1 MNYLG
6 RRLGLYALAG
16 FLSLTFNFFL
26 PRLMPGDPAAALFG
40 RFQGRLKPE
49 ALDALRRAFGLSDDP
64 VWVQYGT
71 YLKELAQ
78 GNLGVSVAYFPAPVT
93 EVMMS
98 GLGWTLLLAGVS
110 VLIAFVLG
118 TSLGIVLAWRR
129 GSIWDSTLPPLLAL
143 LGAFPYFWTA
153 MALLFFLGFQAG
165 WFPLRHAHSD
175 HLSPAWTAEF
185 ALDVWSHLVLPAFTI
200 VLTTLG
206 GWMLSMRNNMISVL
220 GSDYVTLAR
229 AKGLSEKRVMWSY
242 AARNALL
249 PNVTGLGMALGFV
262 VSGALLTEIIFSY
275 PGVGYLMIQAIR
287 AQDYPLMQ
295 GLFLIITFA
304 VLLANFL
311 VDIAYQ
317 RLDPRTRSE

>member
-1 MNYLG
+1 MRFLL

-49 ALDALRRAFGLSDDP
+49 ALDALRRAFGLSEDP
-64 VWVQYGT
+64 VWVQYLT
-71 YLKELAQ
+71 YLKELTQ

-110 VLIAFVLG
+110 VLIAFSVG
-118 TSLGIVLAWRR
+118 TGLGIVLAWRR
-129 GSIWDSTLPPLLAL
+129 GSLWDNTLPPLLAL

-165 WFPLRHAHSD
+165 WFPLRHAYSD
-175 HLSPAWTAEF
+175 HLSPAWSLEF
-185 ALDVWSHLVLPAFTI
+185 LYDVWCHLVLPAFTI
-200 VLTTLG
+200 VFTTLG

-229 AKGLSEKRVMWSY
+229 AKGLSERRVMWSY

-295 GLFLIITFA
+295 GLFLMITFA

-311 VDIAYQ
+311 VDFAYQ